1 MVISRLLLLTKRQ
14 SLLLFGARG
23 TGKSTLLE
31 QNFPA
36 AQVKRLD
43 LLEAE
48 TEMRLSQNPDE
59 LRNIVYALPE
69 KITHVII
76 DEVQKIPK
84 LLDIVHS
91 LIEEKNS
98 TKKKKIFVI
107 TGSSARKLKRGG
119 ANLLAGR
126 AFEYHLFPF
135 TSIELGEKFNLSEAL
150 NYGMLPKIQEF
161 EDFHQ
166 EKEKFLMTYVHT
178 YLQQEIIAEQ
188 VIRNLAPFRRFLEV
202 SAQCNGKIINY
213 RNIALDVG
221 ASEITVKQYFEIL
234 EDTLIGF
241 FLEPFRHSFRKRLSL
256 KPKFYYFDVG
266 VARALARLLSVSV
279 QPENS
284 YYGEVFEH
292 HVILEC
298 WKLASYFKPEYRF
311 SYLQTK
317 DGAEVDLVVDR
328 PGEKYL
334 FIEIKSTD
342 NVKKE
347 QISGFQ
353 RLVKDFGECESVCLS
368 RDPHAK
374 MLDEI
379 LVLPWQE
386 GVKKFFMPKSDREE

>member
-1 MVISRLLLLTKRQ
+1 MFIQRLLKLSKHH

-23 TGKSTLLE
+23 TGKSTLLY
-31 QNFPA
+31 QNFPEE
-36 AQVKRLD
+36 KTLRID

-48 TEMRLSQNPDE
+48 MEMRLSQNPDE
-59 LRNIVYALPE
+59 LRQIVHALPE
-69 KITHVII
+69 EITHVII

-84 LLDIVHS
+84 LLDIIHL
-91 LIEEKNS
+91 LIEEKSS

-107 TGSSARKLKRGG
+107 TGSSERKLKRGG

-135 TSIELGEKFNLSEAL
+135 SFIELGKKFDLSNAL
-150 NYGMLPKIQEF
+150 NYGLLPKIQEF
-161 EDFHQ
+161 EDSK
-166 EKEKFLMTYVHT
+166 EDKEKFLITYAHT

-188 VIRNLAPFRRFLEV
+188 VVRNLNPFRRFLEV

-221 ASEITVKQYFEIL
+221 VNEMTVKQYFEIL

-241 FLEPFRHSFRKRLSL
+241 FLESFQHSFRKRLSH

-266 VARALARLLSVSV
+266 VARALARQLSLSVL
-279 QPENS
+279 PGNS

-298 WKLASYFKPEYRF
+298 WKLAKYFKPEYRL

-317 DGAEVDLVVDR
+317 DDAEVDLVVER

-334 FIEIKSTD
+334 FIEIKSTN
-342 NVKKE
+342 NVKQE
-347 QISGFQ
+347 QLKGFQ
-353 RLVKDFGECESVCLS
+353 RLARDFGECESVCFS
-368 RDPHAK
+368 CDPYAK
-374 MLDEI
+374 QVNEI
-379 LVLPWQE
+379 LVIPWQE
-386 GVKKFFMPKSDREE
+386 GVKQFFCN

>member
-1 MVISRLLLLTKRQ
+1 MFIQRLLTLSKRH
-14 SLLLFGARG
+14 SVLLFGARG
-23 TGKSTLLE
+23 TGKSTLL
-31 QNFPA
+31 QQLFPVE
-36 AQVKRLD
+36 QVKRFD

-69 KITHVII
+69 DITHVII

-84 LLDIVHS
+84 LLDIIHL
-91 LIEEKNS
+91 LIEEKAS
-98 TKKKKIFVI
+98 TRKKKIFII
-107 TGSSARKLKRGG
+107 TGSSARKLKRGC

-135 TSIELGEKFNLSEAL
+135 SFIELGEKFDLSEAL
-150 NYGMLPKIQEF
+150 NYGLLPMVYELRDSK
-161 EDFHQ
+161 ED
-166 EKEKFLMTYVHT
+166 KEKFLITYAHT

-188 VIRNLAPFRRFLEV
+188 VVRNLNPFRRFLEV

-213 RNIALDVG
+213 SNIALDVG

-241 FLEPFRHSFRKRLSL
+241 FLEPFQHSFRKRLSM
-256 KPKFYYFDVG
+256 KPKFYYFDIG
-266 VARALARLLSVSV
+266 VARALARLLSVFV
-279 QPENS
+279 VPENS

-298 WKLASYFKPEYRF
+298 WKLAKYFKPEYRL

-317 DGAEVDLVVDR
+317 DGVEVDLVIDR
-328 PGEKYL
+328 PGDKYL
-334 FIEIKSTD
+334 FIEIKSTN

-347 QISGFQ
+347 QLSTFQ
-353 RLVKDFGECESVCLS
+353 RLVTDFGECEAVCFS
-368 RDPHAK
+368 RDSHAK
-374 MLDEI
+374 QLNEI
-379 LVLPWQE
+379 RVFPWQE
-386 GVKKFFMPKSDREE
+386 GIKKFFMN